1 VSVEPL
7 RLFDDAPAAVEAR
20 GADADQPRPPAV
32 EIRVSTRRR
41 KTVAAHWE
49 GDDIVVTVPQRLP
62 KRDRQ
67 TYADEL
73 AAKLVA
79 DRERQRPSDA
89 SLAARAGVLSTR
101 YLGGRAVPSAVTWS
115 SRQGARWGSCS
126 PADRTIRIS
135 DRLKGVPDWVL
146 DTVLVHELAH
156 LICAEHSDEFRAL
169 VARHPRTADSELF
182 LAGYSLGLER

>member
-1 VSVEPL
+1 MSVEPL
-7 RLFDDAPAAVEAR
+7 RLFDDAPAPDPADG
-20 GADADQPRPPAV
+20 GASRAPAV
-32 EIRVSTRRR
+32 EIRVSSRRR

-49 GDDIVVTVPQRLP
+49 GDDIVVVVPQRLP
-62 KRDRQ
+62 KRERQ
-67 TYADEL
+67 AFADEL

-79 DRERQRPSDA
+79 ERERRRPTDA
-89 SLAARAGVLSTR
+89 SLTERAGVLSTR

-115 SRQGARWGSCS
+115 SRQGSRWGSCS

-146 DTVLVHELAH
+146 DTVIVHELAH
-156 LICAEHSDEFRAL
+156 LICAEHSAEFRAL

-182 LAGYSLGLER
+182 LAGYALGLDR